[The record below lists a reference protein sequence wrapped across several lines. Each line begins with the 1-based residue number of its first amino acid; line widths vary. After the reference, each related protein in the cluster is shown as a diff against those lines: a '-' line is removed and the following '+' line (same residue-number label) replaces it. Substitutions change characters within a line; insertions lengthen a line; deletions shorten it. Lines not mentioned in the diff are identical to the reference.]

1 MVVLECNTLKF
12 CYSPLFSVS
21 EREKETRGG
30 ESLNDLKSF
39 YIDDRNNLK
48 MDFEILTFTIFYN
61 YVLSVTFWNKFV
73 ALKKLQKLTRSIY
86 INIYNQL
93 YNLDLSISTGNNED
107 LQITITSNRMICQED
122 GCSEGVN

>member
-1 MVVLECNTLKF
+1 M
-12 CYSPLFSVS
+12 
-21 EREKETRGG
+21 
-30 ESLNDLKSF
+30 
-39 YIDDRNNLK
+39 
-48 MDFEILTFTIFYN
+48 IFYN
-61 YVLSVTFWNKFV
+61 YVLWVTFWNKFV
-73 ALKKLQKLTRSIY
+73 ALMKIQKLTRSIY